1 MAPLWEALKG
11 LPDTLGQIDSALMA
25 NGYSSAAHVHA
36 GVQPRIEPLSA
47 RGREAHHRPLEQR
60 FGPDAAAPD
69 SDDPLVQMA
78 WRLKTQEGRAPYA
91 KRNSTV
97 EPVFGI
103 IQQAMGFR
111 QFMRRGLAAVTG
123 EWTLVT
129 LAFFNLK
136 RMHVLCGA

>member
-1 MAPLWEALKG
+1 
-11 LPDTLGQIDSALMA
+11 
-25 NGYSSAAHVHA
+25 
-36 GVQPRIEPLSA
+36 
-47 RGREAHHRPLEQR
+47 
-60 FGPDAAAPD
+60 
-69 SDDPLVQMA
+69 MA

-129 LAFFNLK
+129 LAFKLK